1 MRKVLTSAAIASL
14 GLWGALSPPQASA
27 QPILVSAYP
36 GANARLGQPPPVIR
50 LCFSEPLARVSPSQY
65 RASVTDALG
74 TPLPTTIAF
83 SQDGT
88 CLLLTPQ
95 WPQEPIGRFSVFF
108 QVRSQATGEPTTGS
122 LSFQVGVGGARPDLL
137 RYSALTAIAA
147 AGAAFLGLA
156 LAGLRRLV
164 GYEPH
169 RPRRESETHIA
180 SHH

>member
-1 MRKVLTSAAIASL
+1 V
-14 GLWGALSPPQASA
+14 
-27 QPILVSAYP
+27 V
-36 GANARLGQPPPVIR
+36 R
-50 LCFSEPLARVSPSQY
+50 LCFSEPLAHASPSQY

-74 TPLPTTIAF
+74 TPLPATIAF
-83 SQDGT
+83 SQDAT

-95 WPQEPIGRFSVFF
+95 WPQGSKGRFSVFF

-122 LSFQVGVGGARPDLL
+122 LSFQVGVGAARPDLF
-137 RYSALTAIAA
+137 RYSVLTAIAA
-147 AGAAFLGLA
+147 AGAAFLGLL

-169 RPRRESETHIA
+169 RPRREAQTS

>member
-1 MRKVLTSAAIASL
+1 MRKLLLPAAIASL
-14 GLWGALSPPQASA
+14 GLWASLSPPQASA
-27 QPILVSAYP
+27 QPTLVSSYP
-36 GANARLGQPPPVIR
+36 GPDSRLGQPPPVVR
-50 LCFSEPLARVSPSQY
+50 LCFSEPLAHASPSQY

-74 TPLPTTIAF
+74 TPLPATIAF
-83 SQDGT
+83 SQDAT

-95 WPQEPIGRFSVFF
+95 WPQGSKGRFSVFF

-122 LSFQVGVGGARPDLL
+122 LSFQVGVGAARPDLL
-137 RYSALTAIAA
+137 RYPLLTAIAA
-147 AGAAFLGLA
+147 AGAAFLGLL

-169 RPRRESETHIA
+169 RPRREAQTS